1 MAGLVLKKGR
11 RGALTAVQ
19 ISIDATLDY
28 LHTQSLTH
36 SGGVSRLTYTFL
48 ESAAARHS
56 KYFPGVQDGIAEHS
70 KRGHRSILWQEVLIT
85 DLYRQAPAGSLR
97 TPGE

>member
-56 KYFPGVQDGIAEHS
+56 KYFPGVRDGIAEHPN
-70 KRGHRSILWQEVLIT
+70 GATDT